1 MVPRIMHDLERQYL
15 TLDAQGIIYIA
26 LLEEEIS
33 LEVAEIAIN
42 EAINIG
48 QVKHAKVDGDLMR
61 DLITFI
67 EAEKSGGN
75 SEFFPNQGSGM
86 KRPVC

>member
-1 MVPRIMHDLERQYL
+1 MMPRLMHDLERQYI
-15 TLDAQGIIYIA
+15 TLDAQGLIYTA

-33 LEVAEIAIN
+33 QDVAELAIT
-42 EAINIG
+42 EAVNIG
-48 QVKHAKVDGDLMR
+48 QLKNAKVDADLMR
-61 DLITFI
+61 DLILLI

-75 SEFFPNQGSGM
+75 SVFFPNQGPGM